1 MSRFAALV
9 HVLPFSVGL
18 LTGCTTLVT
27 SYNMVRAEIMNSQE
41 PKDESQNYYGAFFI
55 SAASLASGRPTEGSE
70 PILRQYPEAKG
81 RLSRRMLPPGVGAE
95 RRSRSQTYPRPS
107 KGDERRLSGPT
118 LLAAVGTRL
127 FLAKLQMKSISPGRT
142 DAQHCLSKKFG
153 RR

>member
-81 RLSRRMLPPGVGAE
+81 RLSRRMLRLESAQKEGHDPKPILDPPKVMSAG
-95 RRSRSQTYPRPS
+95 YPAQRFWQPS
-107 KGDERRLSGPT
+107 APDFFWPS
-118 LLAAVGTRL
+118 
-127 FLAKLQMKSISPGRT
+127 
-142 DAQHCLSKKFG
+142 SK
-153 RR
+153 